1 MMESLCLS
9 QEMVDCSISA
19 GKRKIS
25 AHRMILSTC
34 SSYFRALFASLAP
47 HQYPVIVINDTEDEI
62 MELLVRQVEVVI
74 MMMMMMIMMTMMM
87 MIMIMMMIMMMMS
100 QVHVLW

>member
-34 SSYFRALFASLAP
+34 SSYFRALFASLGP
-47 HQYPVIVINDTEDEI
+47 HQFPVIVIHDTEDEI
-62 MELLVRQVEVVI
+62 MELLVRQVEMVVMMI
-74 MMMMMMIMMTMMM
+74 MMMMMMLIN
-87 MIMIMMMIMMMMS
+87 
-100 QVHVLW
+100 